1 MLLLWASSMVY
12 ATLRNPILPLQG
24 GFVTDTISFLA
35 QQGIAT
41 LCFDNPSRRNAL
53 GAAELDAIEYAL
65 GSLSAETRVLVVTSS
80 DDRIFCAGADLSQ
93 ILDGTLN
100 GDRFQAVTNQIAA
113 LPIPTVAVLTGNV
126 FGGGAELALSCDF
139 RLAKE
144 GIVLRIPAAAIGLC
158 YPVEG
163 IERLTRR
170 LGPPLARRVLVA
182 AETFTAEQ
190 MLSLKMVDAVHPED
204 TLREAAIDYAQ
215 SLLALAPM
223 AVASMLEIIRQLEAG
238 TLDRDQAH
246 ALAEACSDSKD
257 VQEGITA
264 QREKRT
270 PRFNNR

>member
-1 MLLLWASSMVY
+1 VA
-12 ATLRNPILPLQG
+12 
-24 GFVTDTISFLA
+24 DTISFSE

-53 GAAELDAIEYAL
+53 GAAELDAIEHAL

-100 GDRFQAVTNQIAA
+100 GDRFQSVTNQIAA
-113 LPIPTVAVLTGNV
+113 LPIPTIAVLTGHV

-139 RLAKE
+139 RLARE

-170 LGPPLARRVLVA
+170 LGLPLARRVLVA

-204 TLREAAIDYAQ
+204 TLREAAVDYAQ

-257 VQEGITA
+257 VQEGIAA

>member
-1 MLLLWASSMVY
+1 M
-12 ATLRNPILPLQG
+12 
-24 GFVTDTISFLA
+24 TDTISFS
-35 QQGIAT
+35 QEQGIAT

-53 GAAELDAIEYAL
+53 GAAELDAIEGAL
-65 GSLSAETRVLVVTSS
+65 ASLSADTRVLLITSS
-80 DDRIFCAGADLSQ
+80 DDRIFCAGADLNQ
-93 ILDGTLN
+93 ILDGSLD
-100 GDRFQAVTNQIAA
+100 GDRFQSVTNQIAA
-113 LPIPTVAVLTGNV
+113 LPIPTIAALTGNV

-139 RLAKE
+139 RLARE

-170 LGPPLARRVLVA
+170 LGPVLARRVLVA
-182 AETFTAEQ
+182 AETFSAEQ
-190 MLSLKMVDAVHPED
+190 MLSLNMVNAVHSAD
-204 TLREAAIDYAQ
+204 ALRAAAEEYAQ

-238 TLDRDQAH
+238 ALDRDQAH
-246 ALAEACSDSKD
+246 ALAEACSDSDD

-264 QREKRT
+264 QRERRT